1 MSAYRRELGLFSAT
15 MSVVGGIIGSGIFLN
30 PSIVAQRLPT
40 GGWVLAAWGAGAVIA
55 LLGAF
60 IFAEL
65 GQRMPKVG
73 GGYAYLRAAFGP
85 LPGFLYGWALLLIM
99 ATGAAAA
106 VAMTFANYLQALTGF
121 SATLIPAV
129 AAGALILLSLLN
141 MAGVRPAAW
150 TLNVL
155 TVLKLTALVT
165 LIAAGLL
172 LGGSAESGATQHAA
186 PSTQYAPLGIAF
198 ASALVP
204 ILFSYGGWQ
213 QTNFVAEEIRNPETT
228 LPRALLLGVVIVV
241 LVYCLAN
248 AAYLRTLGHAGLAAS
263 HAPAGDTMAAVL
275 GPWGRTFITAGI
287 TISTFGFLD
296 LVILVS
302 PRVYQAMAAD
312 GLFFK
317 SFARISPRTGTPT
330 IAIAFQGVWAVAL
343 LFTKSYGQLLDY
355 VTFADWIFFGATA
368 ATLLVLRRRPSPP
381 GFRAP
386 AAPLAVTL
394 FVAAAAYVV
403 VGSIAADPG
412 NAIRGAGLLVLGI
425 PVYLFWRWRG
435 GLAQEQSTGAQDA

>member
-15 MSVVGGIIGSGIFLN
+15 MSVVGGIIGSGIFIN
-30 PSIVAQRLPT
+30 SSIVAQRLPT
-40 GGWVLAAWGAGAVIA
+40 SGWVLAAWGAGGIVA

-73 GGYAYLRAAFGP
+73 GGYAYLREAFGP

-106 VAMTFANYLQALTGF
+106 VAMTFATYLQALTGF
-121 SATLIPAV
+121 SNTLLPAV
-129 AAGALILLSLLN
+129 AAAALLLLSALN
-141 MAGVRPAAW
+141 MSGVRPAAW

-155 TVLKLTALVT
+155 TVLKLAALVT
-165 LIAAGLL
+165 LIGAGLL
-172 LGGSAESGATQHAA
+172 LGDGVAAATTQHPIPITQHA
-186 PSTQYAPLGIAF
+186 PLYLAF

-213 QTNFVAEEIRNPETT
+213 QTNFVAEEIREPETT
-228 LPRALLLGVVIVV
+228 LPRALLFGVVIVV

-263 HAPAGDTMAAVL
+263 TAPAADTMAGVL

-317 SFARISPRTGTPT
+317 SFARISPRTGTPMV
-330 IAIAFQGVWAVAL
+330 AIAFQGLWAVAL
-343 LFTKSYGQLLDY
+343 LSTKSYGQLLDY

-368 ATLLVLRRRPSPP
+368 ATLLVLRRRPAPP
-381 GFRAP
+381 GYRAP
-386 AAPLAVTL
+386 VALLTVSL
-394 FVAAAAYVV
+394 FVAAAGYVV
-403 VGSIAADPG
+403 IGSVAADPG
-412 NAIRGAGLLVLGI
+412 NAIRGAGLLALGV
-425 PVYLFWRWRG
+425 PVYFFWRWRG
-435 GLAQEQSTGAQDA
+435 GLATGTVA

>member
-15 MSVVGGIIGSGIFLN
+15 MSVVGGIIGSGIFIN
-30 PSIVAQRLPT
+30 SSIVAQRLPS
-40 GGWVLAAWGAGAVIA
+40 GGWVLAAWGAGGVVAV
-55 LLGAF
+55 LGAF

-73 GGYAYLRAAFGP
+73 GGYAYLREAFGP

-106 VAMTFANYLQALTGF
+106 VAMTFATYLQALTGF
-121 SATLIPAV
+121 SVSLIPAI
-129 AAGALILLSLLN
+129 AAAALLLLSTLN

-155 TVLKLTALVT
+155 TVLKLAALVT
-165 LIAAGLL
+165 LIGAGLL
-172 LGGSAESGATQHAA
+172 LGSDQVAEPTQSAVRSPH
-186 PSTQYAPLGIAF
+186 SVPLYLAF

-213 QTNFVAEEIRNPETT
+213 QTNFVAEEIREPETT
-228 LPRALLLGVVIVV
+228 LPRALLLGVLIVV
-241 LVYCLAN
+241 AVYCLAN
-248 AAYLRTLGHAGLAAS
+248 AAYLRTLGHTGLALS
-263 HAPAGDTMAAVL
+263 TAPAGDTMAAVL

-287 TISTFGFLD
+287 AISTFGFLD

-317 SFARISPRTGTPT
+317 SFARISPKTGTPMT
-330 IAIAFQGVWAVAL
+330 AIAFQGLWAVGL
-343 LFTKSYGQLLDY
+343 LFTKRYGQLLDY
-355 VTFADWIFFGATA
+355 VTFADWIFFGSTA
-368 ATLLVLRRRPSPP
+368 LTLLVLRRRPAPD
-381 GFRAP
+381 GYRAP
-386 AAPLAVTL
+386 AAPVTVAL
-394 FVAAAAYVV
+394 FVAASAYVV
-403 VGSIAADPG
+403 IGSSKSDPG
-412 NAIRGAGLLVLGI
+412 NALIGAGLILLGI
-425 PVYLFWRWRG
+425 PVYFFWRWRG
-435 GLAQEQSTGAQDA
+435 GLASEGGP

>member
-1 MSAYRRELGLFSAT
+1 MSSYRRELGLFSAT

-40 GGWVLAAWGAGAVIA
+40 GAWVLAAWGAGAVIA

-65 GQRMPKVG
+65 GQRLPRVG
-73 GGYAYLRAAFGP
+73 GGYAYLREAFGP

-106 VAMTFANYLQALTGF
+106 VAMTFANYLQALTGY
-121 SATLIPAV
+121 PAGMVPGV
-129 AAGALILLSLLN
+129 AAAALILLSVLN

-155 TVLKLTALVT
+155 TVLKLAALTT
-165 LIAAGLL
+165 LIAAGLF
-172 LGGSAESGATQHAA
+172 LGTGAPPAATPAGGAA
-186 PSTQYAPLGIAF
+186 PSAVPLYAAF
-198 ASALVP
+198 AAALVP
-204 ILFSYGGWQ
+204 ILFSFGGWQ
-213 QTNFVAEEIRNPETT
+213 QTNFVAEEIKDPERT
-228 LPRALLLGVVIVV
+228 LPRALLLGVLTVV
-241 LVYCLAN
+241 LVYVLAN

-263 HAPAGDTMAAVL
+263 NAPAGDTMEQAL
-275 GPWGRTFITAGI
+275 GYWGRTFITAGI

-317 SFARISPRTGTPT
+317 SFAS
-330 IAIAFQGVWAVAL
+330 
-343 LFTKSYGQLLDY
+343 
-355 VTFADWIFFGATA
+355 
-368 ATLLVLRRRPSPP
+368 
-381 GFRAP
+381 
-386 AAPLAVTL
+386 
-394 FVAAAAYVV
+394 
-403 VGSIAADPG
+403 
-412 NAIRGAGLLVLGI
+412 
-425 PVYLFWRWRG
+425 
-435 GLAQEQSTGAQDA
+435 

>member
-15 MSVVGGIIGSGIFLN
+15 MSVVGGIIGSGIFIN
-30 PSIVAQRLPT
+30 SSIVAQRLPS
-40 GGWVLAAWGAGAVIA
+40 GGWVLAAWGVGGVVA

-106 VAMTFANYLQALTGF
+106 VAMTFATYLQALTGF
-121 SATLIPAV
+121 APSFIPAI
-129 AAGALILLSLLN
+129 AAGALLLLSALN

-155 TVLKLTALVT
+155 TVLKLAA
-165 LIAAGLL
+165 LIALIGAGLL
-172 LGGSAESGATQHAA
+172 LGSPAASTTIDATPNTQHA
-186 PSTQYAPLGIAF
+186 PLYLAF

-213 QTNFVAEEIRNPETT
+213 QTNFVAEEIREPETT
-228 LPRALLLGVVIVV
+228 LPRALLLGVLIVV
-241 LVYCLAN
+241 AVYCLAN
-248 AAYLRTLGHAGLAAS
+248 AAYLRTLGHTGLALS
-263 HAPAGDTMAAVL
+263 TAPAGDTMAAVL

-317 SFARISPRTGTPT
+317 SFARISPTTGTPMT
-330 IAIAFQGVWAVAL
+330 AIAFQGLWAVAL

-368 ATLLVLRRRPSPP
+368 LTLLVLRRRPAAP
-381 GFRAP
+381 GYRAP
-386 AAPLAVTL
+386 AAPLAIAL
-394 FVAAAAYVV
+394 FVAAAGYVV
-403 VGSIAADPG
+403 IGSIAADPG
-412 NAIRGAGLLVLGI
+412 NAIRGAGLLALGV

-435 GLAQEQSTGAQDA
+435 GLAPAGGR

>member
-15 MSVVGGIIGSGIFLN
+15 MSVVGGIIGTGIFLN
-30 PSIVAQRLPT
+30 PSIVAQRLPS
-40 GGWVLAAWGAGAVIA
+40 GDWVLAAWATGGVIA
-55 LLGAF
+55 LLGAV

-65 GQRMPKVG
+65 GQRMPRVG
-73 GGYAYLRAAFGP
+73 GGYAYLREAFGP

-121 SATLIPAV
+121 DGALVPAV
-129 AAGALILLSLLN
+129 AAAALVVLSVLN
-141 MAGVRPAAW
+141 MTGVRPAAW

-155 TVLKLTALVT
+155 TVLKLAALVT
-165 LIAAGLL
+165 LIVAGLR
-172 LGGSAESGATQHAA
+172 LGGPDRLPAVAYPVPPTPDG
-186 PSTQYAPLGIAF
+186 PIFLLF
-198 ASALVP
+198 ANALVP

-213 QTNFVAEEIRNPETT
+213 QTNFVAEEIREPEKT
-228 LPRALLLGVVIVV
+228 LPRALLLGVLIVV
-241 LVYCLAN
+241 AVYVLAN

-263 HAPAGDTMAAVL
+263 TAPASDTMTLLL
-275 GPWGRTFITAGI
+275 GSWGRTFITAGI
-287 TISTFGFLD
+287 VISTFGFLD

-317 SFARISPRTGTPT
+317 SFARISPRTGTP
-330 IAIAFQGVWAVAL
+330 IVAIAFQGLWAVAL

-355 VTFADWIFFGATA
+355 VTFADWIFFGSIAL
-368 ATLLVLRRRPSPP
+368 TLLVLRRRPAPD
-381 GFRAP
+381 GYRAP
-386 AAPLAVTL
+386 AAPLAVGL
-394 FVAAAAYVV
+394 FVAASVYVV
-403 VGSIAADPG
+403 VGSIRNDPQ
-412 NAIRGAGLLVLGI
+412 NALVGAGLLLLGV

-435 GLAQEQSTGAQDA
+435 GLAPERGT

>member
-15 MSVVGGIIGSGIFLN
+15 MSVVGGIIGTGIFLN

-40 GGWVLAAWGAGAVIA
+40 GGWVIAAWATGGVIA
-55 LLGAF
+55 LLGAL

-65 GQRMPKVG
+65 GQRMPRVG
-73 GGYAYLRAAFGP
+73 GGYAYLREAFGP

-121 SATLIPAV
+121 DPGYIPGV
-129 AAGALILLSLLN
+129 AAAALLLLSAIN
-141 MAGVRPAAW
+141 IAGVRPASW

-155 TVLKLTALVT
+155 TVLKLAALVT
-165 LIAAGLL
+165 LIGAGLFLGDAGRLAAVSYPVPAVSDAPIYL
-172 LGGSAESGATQHAA
+172 L
-186 PSTQYAPLGIAF
+186 F
-198 ASALVP
+198 ANALVP

-213 QTNFVAEEIRNPETT
+213 QTNFVAEEIRDPEKT
-228 LPRALLLGVVIVV
+228 LPRALILGVLVV
-241 LVYCLAN
+241 VAVYVLAN
-248 AAYLRTLGHAGLAAS
+248 AAYLRTLTHAGLAAS
-263 HAPAGDTMAAVL
+263 AAPASDTMALTL
-275 GPWGRTFITAGI
+275 GDWGRTVITAGI
-287 TISTFGFLD
+287 VISTFGFLD

-317 SFARISPRTGTPT
+317 SFARIHPATGTPVT
-330 IAIAFQGVWAVAL
+330 AIAFQGIWAVAL

-355 VTFADWIFFGATA
+355 VTFADWIFFGTTA
-368 ATLLVLRRRPSPP
+368 LTLLVLRRRPAAD

-386 AAPLAVTL
+386 AAPVAVWL
-394 FVAAAAYVV
+394 FVAASAYVV
-403 VGSIAADPG
+403 YGSIQQDRM
-412 NAIRGAGLLVLGI
+412 NALFGTGLLLLGV
-425 PVYLFWRWRG
+425 PVFMFWSRRG
-435 GLAQEQSTGAQDA
+435 GLASRTSP

>member
-15 MSVVGGIIGSGIFLN
+15 MSVVGGIIGSGIFIN
-30 PSIVAQRLPT
+30 SSIVAQRLPSA
-40 GGWVLAAWGAGAVIA
+40 GWVLAAWGAGGVVA

-106 VAMTFANYLQALTGF
+106 VAMTFATYLQALTGF
-121 SATLIPAV
+121 APSFIPAI
-129 AAGALILLSLLN
+129 AAGALLLLSALN

-155 TVLKLTALVT
+155 TVLKLAALVA
-165 LIAAGLL
+165 LIGAGLFL
-172 LGGSAESGATQHAA
+172 SGASGSASAATTASVATTGTTHA
-186 PSTQYAPLGIAF
+186 PIYLAF

-213 QTNFVAEEIRNPETT
+213 QTNFVAEEIKEPETT
-228 LPRALLLGVVIVV
+228 LPRALLLGVLIVV
-241 LVYCLAN
+241 AVYCLAN
-248 AAYLRTLGHAGLAAS
+248 AAYLRTLGHAGLAQS
-263 HAPAGDTMAAVL
+263 TAPAGDTMAAVL

-287 TISTFGFLD
+287 AISTFGFLD

-317 SFARISPRTGTPT
+317 SFARISPKTGTPLT
-330 IAIAFQGVWAVAL
+330 AIAFQGLWAVAL

-368 ATLLVLRRRPSPP
+368 LTLLVLRRHGDSWEI
-381 GFRAP
+381 
-386 AAPLAVTL
+386 V
-394 FVAAAAYVV
+394 
-403 VGSIAADPG
+403 
-412 NAIRGAGLLVLGI
+412 
-425 PVYLFWRWRG
+425 
-435 GLAQEQSTGAQDA
+435 EDASM

>member
-1 MSAYRRELGLFSAT
+1 VSAYRRELGLFSAT
-15 MSVVGGIIGSGIFLN
+15 MSVVGGIIGSGIFIN
-30 PSIVAQRLPT
+30 SSIVAQRLPS
-40 GGWVLAAWGAGAVIA
+40 GGWVLAAWGAGGVVA

-73 GGYAYLRAAFGP
+73 GGYAYLREAFGP
-85 LPGFLYGWALLLIM
+85 LPGFLYGWALLLVI

-106 VAMTFANYLQALTGF
+106 VAMTFATYLQALTGF
-121 SATLIPAV
+121 STTFIPAI
-129 AAGALILLSLLN
+129 AAAALVLLSVLN
-141 MAGVRPAAW
+141 MSGVRPAAW

-155 TVLKLTALVT
+155 TVLKLAALVAV
-165 LIAAGLL
+165 IGAGLM
-172 LGGSAESGATQHAA
+172 LGASTEAVIPDA
-186 PSTQYAPLGIAF
+186 PRTTHDAPLVLAF
-198 ASALVP
+198 ATALVP

-213 QTNFVAEEIRNPETT
+213 QTNFVAEEIREPETT
-228 LPRALLLGVVIVV
+228 LPKALLFGVLIVV

-263 HAPAGDTMAAVL
+263 TAPAGDTMAAVL

-317 SFARISPRTGTPT
+317 SFARISPWTGTPMV
-330 IAIAFQGVWAVAL
+330 AIAFQGIWAVAL

-368 ATLLVLRRRPSPP
+368 VTLLVLRRRPAQP
-381 GFRAP
+381 GYRAP
-386 AAPLAVTL
+386 AAPVAVAL
-394 FVAAAAYVV
+394 FVAAAGYVV
-403 VGSIAADPG
+403 VGSIRQDPG
-412 NAIRGAGLLVLGI
+412 NALRGAGLLALGV

-435 GLAQEQSTGAQDA
+435 GLAPKQVA

>member
-1 MSAYRRELGLFSAT
+1 MSSYRRELGLFSAT
-15 MSVVGGIIGSGIFLN
+15 MSVVGGIIGSGIFIN
-30 PSIVAQRLPT
+30 SSIVAQRLPSA
-40 GGWVLAAWGAGAVIA
+40 GWVLAAWAGGGVIA

-73 GGYAYLRAAFGP
+73 GGYAYLREAFGP

-106 VAMTFANYLQALTGF
+106 VAMTFATYLQALTGF
-121 SATLIPAV
+121 PPGIIPSV
-129 AAGALILLSLLN
+129 AAAALILLSVLN

-155 TVLKLTALVT
+155 TVLKLAALAT
-165 LIAAGLL
+165 LICAGLF
-172 LGGSAESGATQHAA
+172 LGTGASPGVAQSAV
-186 PSTQYAPLGIAF
+186 PSPQTVPLYAAF
-198 ASALVP
+198 AAALVP

-213 QTNFVAEEIRNPETT
+213 QTNFVAEEIKEPETT
-228 LPRALLLGVVIVV
+228 LPRALLFGVLIVVIVYV
-241 LVYCLAN
+241 LAN
-248 AAYLRTLGHAGLAAS
+248 AAYLRALGHGGLS
-263 HAPAGDTMAAVL
+263 VSSAPAGDTMAAVL

-287 TISTFGFLD
+287 AISTFGFLD

-317 SFARISPRTGTPT
+317 SFAAISPRTGTPLA
-330 IAIAFQGVWAVAL
+330 AIAFQGAWAVAL

-368 ATLLVLRRRPSPP
+368 CTLLVLRRRAAPP
-381 GFRAP
+381 GYRAP

-394 FVAAAAYVV
+394 FAGAAVYVV
-403 VGSIAADPG
+403 YGSIRSDPG
-412 NAIRGAGLLVLGI
+412 NALRGAGLLLLGV

-435 GLAQEQSTGAQDA
+435 GLAPRTPA

>member
-1 MSAYRRELGLFSAT
+1 MSGYRRELGLFSAT
-15 MSVVGGIIGSGIFLN
+15 MSVVGGIIGSGIFIN
-30 PSIVAQRLPT
+30 SSIVAQRLPSA
-40 GGWVLAAWGAGAVIA
+40 GWVLAAWGAGGIIA

-73 GGYAYLRAAFGP
+73 GGYAYLREAFGP

-106 VAMTFANYLQALTGF
+106 VAMTFATYLQALTGF
-121 SATLIPAV
+121 PLEWVPAI
-129 AAGALILLSLLN
+129 AAAALLLLSALN
-141 MAGVRPAAW
+141 ISGVRPAAW

-155 TVLKLTALVT
+155 TVLKLTALVA
-165 LIAAGLL
+165 LIGAGLF
-172 LGGSAESGATQHAA
+172 LGGGAAAAVPDPAA
-186 PSTQYAPLGIAF
+186 PNTQQASLFIAF

-213 QTNFVAEEIRNPETT
+213 QTNFIAEEIRDPEVT
-228 LPRALLLGVVIVV
+228 LPKALLFGVLIVV

-248 AAYLRTLGHAGLAAS
+248 AAYLRSLGHAGLAAS
-263 HAPAGDTMAAVL
+263 HAPAAETMEAVL
-275 GPWGRTFITAGI
+275 GPWGRSFITAGI

-317 SFARISPRTGTPT
+317 SFATVSPRTGTPVT
-330 IAIAFQGVWAVAL
+330 AIAFQGLWAVAL

-355 VTFADWIFFGATA
+355 VTFADWIFFGMTA
-368 ATLLVLRRRPSPP
+368 ATLLVLRRRPAPP
-381 GFRAP
+381 GYRAP
-386 AAPLAVTL
+386 AAPLAVAL
-394 FVAAAAYVV
+394 FVAAALYVV
-403 VGSIAADPG
+403 VGSIGHDPG
-412 NAIRGAGLLVLGI
+412 NAAIGAGLLTLGV

-435 GLAQEQSTGAQDA
+435 GLASAGGA

>member
-15 MSVVGGIIGSGIFLN
+15 MSVVGGIIGSGIFIN
-30 PSIVAQRLPT
+30 SSIVAQRLPR
-40 GGWVLAAWGAGAVIA
+40 GGWVLAAWGAGGVVAV
-55 LLGAF
+55 LGAF

-73 GGYAYLRAAFGP
+73 GGYAYLREAFGP

-106 VAMTFANYLQALTGF
+106 VAMTFATYLQALTGF
-121 SATLIPAV
+121 SVSLIPAI
-129 AAGALILLSLLN
+129 AAAALLLLSTLN

-155 TVLKLTALVT
+155 TVLKLAALVT
-165 LIAAGLL
+165 LIGAGLL
-172 LGGSAESGATQHAA
+172 LGSDQVAEPTQSAVRSPH
-186 PSTQYAPLGIAF
+186 SVPLYLAF

-213 QTNFVAEEIRNPETT
+213 QTNFVAEEIREPETT
-228 LPRALLLGVVIVV
+228 LPRALLLGVLIVV
-241 LVYCLAN
+241 AVYCLAN
-248 AAYLRTLGHAGLAAS
+248 AAYLRTLGHTGLALS
-263 HAPAGDTMAAVL
+263 TAPAGDTMAAVL

-287 TISTFGFLD
+287 AISTFGFLD

-317 SFARISPRTGTPT
+317 SFARISPKTGTPMT
-330 IAIAFQGVWAVAL
+330 AIAFQGLWAVGL
-343 LFTKSYGQLLDY
+343 LFTKRYGQLLDY
-355 VTFADWIFFGATA
+355 VTFADWIFFGSTA
-368 ATLLVLRRRPSPP
+368 LTLLVLRRRPAPD
-381 GFRAP
+381 GYRAP
-386 AAPLAVTL
+386 AAPVTVAL
-394 FVAAAAYVV
+394 FVAASAYVV
-403 VGSIAADPG
+403 IGSIKSDPG
-412 NAIRGAGLLVLGI
+412 NALIGAGLILLGI
-425 PVYLFWRWRG
+425 PVYFFWRWRG
-435 GLAQEQSTGAQDA
+435 GLASEGGP

>member
-40 GGWVLAAWGAGAVIA
+40 GAWVLAAWGAGAVIA

-73 GGYAYLRAAFGP
+73 GGYAYLREAFGP

-106 VAMTFANYLQALTGF
+106 VAMTFANYLQALTGYP
-121 SATLIPAV
+121 AGMIPGV
-129 AAGALILLSLLN
+129 AAAALILLSALN

-155 TVLKLTALVT
+155 TVLKLAALAT
-165 LIAAGLL
+165 LIGAGLF
-172 LGGSAESGATQHAA
+172 LGDGAAASAPQTVAVATPAV
-186 PSTQYAPLGIAF
+186 PLYAAF
-198 ASALVP
+198 AAALVP
-204 ILFSYGGWQ
+204 ILFSFGGWQ
-213 QTNFVAEEIRNPETT
+213 QTNFVAEEIKDPERT
-228 LPRALLLGVVIVV
+228 LPRALLLGVLTVV
-241 LVYCLAN
+241 LVYVLAN

-263 HAPAGDTMAAVL
+263 NAPAGDTMEQVL
-275 GPWGRTFITAGI
+275 GYWGRTFITAGI

-317 SFARISPRTGTPT
+317 SFATISPRTGTPLT
-330 IAIAFQGVWAVAL
+330 AIAFQGAWAVAL

-368 ATLLVLRRRPSPP
+368 ATLLVLRRRPAPA
-381 GFRAP
+381 GYRAP
-386 AAPLAVTL
+386 AAPVAVGL

-403 VGSIAADPG
+403 FGSIRSDPG
-412 NAIRGAGLLVLGI
+412 NALRGAGLLLVGV

-435 GLAQEQSTGAQDA
+435 GLASRTSS

>member
-1 MSAYRRELGLFSAT
+1 MSGYRRELGLFSAT

-30 PSIVAQRLPT
+30 PSIVAQRLPS
-40 GGWVLAAWGAGAVIA
+40 GAWVLAAWAAGAAIA

-73 GGYAYLRAAFGP
+73 GGYAYLREAFGP

-106 VAMTFANYLQALTGF
+106 VAMTFASYLQSLTGF
-121 SATLIPAV
+121 APALIPAV
-129 AAGALILLSLLN
+129 AASALVLLSALN
-141 MAGVRPAAW
+141 IAGVRPAAW
-150 TLNVL
+150 TLNIL
-155 TVLKLTALVT
+155 TVLKLAALVA
-165 LIAAGLL
+165 LIGAGLF
-172 LGGSAESGATQHAA
+172 LGHAGAGTLATDA
-186 PSTQYAPLGIAF
+186 PRTTNDAPIFIAF

-213 QTNFVAEEIRNPETT
+213 QTNFVAEEIREPEKT
-228 LPRALLLGVVIVV
+228 LPRALILGVVIVAI
-241 LVYCLAN
+241 VYVTAN
-248 AAYLRTLGHAGLAAS
+248 AAYLRTLGHAGLATS
-263 HAPAGDTMAAVL
+263 LAPAGDTMEIVL
-275 GPWGRTFITAGI
+275 GPWGRTFIAAGI

-317 SFARISPRTGTPT
+317 SFARVSPRTGTPT
-330 IAIAFQGVWAVAL
+330 AAIAFQGAWAVAL

-355 VTFADWIFFGATA
+355 VTFADWIFFGATGV
-368 ATLLVLRRRPSPP
+368 TLLVLRKRPAPD
-381 GFRAP
+381 GYRAP
-386 AAPLAVTL
+386 AAPVAVTL
-394 FVAAAAYVV
+394 FAGAALYVV
-403 VGSIAADPG
+403 VGSIAHDPL
-412 NAIRGAGLLVLGI
+412 NALIGAGLLALGV
-425 PVYLFWRWRG
+425 PVFMFWRRRG
-435 GLAQEQSTGAQDA
+435 GLAPDTGA

>member
-1 MSAYRRELGLFSAT
+1 VSGYRRELGLFSAT
-15 MSVVGGIIGSGIFLN
+15 MSVVGGIIGTGIFLN
-30 PSIVAQRLPT
+30 PAIVAQRLPS
-40 GGWVLAAWGAGAVIA
+40 GEWVLLAWAAGGVIA
-55 LLGAF
+55 MLGAI

-65 GQRMPKVG
+65 GQRMPRVG
-73 GGYAYLRAAFGP
+73 GGYAYLREAFGP

-106 VAMTFANYLQALTGF
+106 VAMTFATYLQALTG
-121 SATLIPAV
+121 LPGYLVPAI
-129 AAGALILLSLLN
+129 AAGALIFLSVIN

-155 TVLKLTALVT
+155 TVLKLAALVT
-165 LIAAGLL
+165 LIGAGLF
-172 LGGSAESGATQHAA
+172 LGGPEHLAA
-186 PSTQYAPLGIAF
+186 VSYPAPTPPEGPIVLLF
-198 ASALVP
+198 ANALVP

-213 QTNFVAEEIRNPETT
+213 QTNFVAEEIKDPEKT

-248 AAYLRTLGHAGLAAS
+248 AAYLRTLTHAGLAS
-263 HAPAGDTMAAVL
+263 STAPASDTMSLVL

-287 TISTFGFLD
+287 VISTFGFLD
-296 LVILVS
+296 LVIMVS

-317 SFARISPRTGTPT
+317 SFAEISPRTGTPLM
-330 IAIAFQGVWAVAL
+330 AIAFQGAWAVAL
-343 LFTKSYGQLLDY
+343 LFTRSYGQLLDY

-368 ATLLVLRRRPSPP
+368 ATLLILRKRPAPD
-381 GFRAP
+381 GYRAP
-386 AAPLAVTL
+386 AAPLVVAL
-394 FVAAAAYVV
+394 FVAASAYVV
-403 VGSIAADPG
+403 IGSIQNDPR
-412 NAIRGAGLLVLGI
+412 NALIGAGLLLLGV

-435 GLAQEQSTGAQDA
+435 GLAPRAGA

>member
-1 MSAYRRELGLFSAT
+1 VSGYRRELGLFSAT

-30 PSIVAQRLPT
+30 PSIVAQRLPS
-40 GGWVLAAWGAGAVIA
+40 GGWVLAAWGTGAVIA

-85 LPGFLYGWALLLIM
+85 LPGFLYGWALLLMM

-106 VAMTFANYLQALTGF
+106 VAMTFANYLQSLTGF
-121 SATLIPAV
+121 STDLVPVV
-129 AAGALILLSLLN
+129 AASALILLSALN
-141 MAGVRPAAW
+141 IAGVRPAAW
-150 TLNVL
+150 TLNIL

-165 LIAAGLL
+165 LIGAGLL
-172 LGGSAESGATQHAA
+172 LGHGAATVAPDLITPNTQH
-186 PSTQYAPLGIAF
+186 TPLFIAF

-213 QTNFVAEEIRNPETT
+213 QTNFVAEEIRDPEKT
-228 LPRALLLGVVIVV
+228 LPRALILGVVIVAI
-241 LVYCLAN
+241 VYVAAN
-248 AAYLRTLGHAGLAAS
+248 AAYLRSLGHLGLAAS
-263 HAPAGDTMAAVL
+263 HAPAGDTMEGVL
-275 GPWGRTFITAGI
+275 GPWGRTFIAAGI

-317 SFARISPRTGTPT
+317 SFARVSPRTGTPT
-330 IAIAFQGVWAVAL
+330 MAIAFQGLWAVAL

-355 VTFADWIFFGATA
+355 VTFADWIFFGATGV
-368 ATLLVLRRRPSPP
+368 TLLVLRKRPAPP
-381 GFRAP
+381 GYRAP
-386 AAPLAVTL
+386 AAPLAVAL
-394 FVAAAAYVV
+394 FAGAALYVV
-403 VGSIAADPG
+403 VGSIAHDPR
-412 NAIRGAGLLVLGI
+412 NALIGAGLLALGI
-425 PVYLFWRWRG
+425 PVFWFWRRKG
-435 GLAQEQSTGAQDA
+435 GLATDRGA

>member
-1 MSAYRRELGLFSAT
+1 
-15 MSVVGGIIGSGIFLN
+15 MSVVGGIIGSGIFIN
-30 PSIVAQRLPT
+30 SSIVAQRLPS
-40 GGWVLAAWGAGAVIA
+40 GGWVLAAWGAGGVVA

-65 GQRMPKVG
+65 GTRIPKVG

-106 VAMTFANYLQALTGF
+106 VAMTFATYLQALTGF
-121 SATLIPAV
+121 APSFIPAI
-129 AAGALILLSLLN
+129 AAGALLLLSALN

-155 TVLKLTALVT
+155 TVLKLAALVA
-165 LIAAGLL
+165 LIGAGLL
-172 LGGSAESGATQHAA
+172 LGSDVSATTTQYPVPSTQHA
-186 PSTQYAPLGIAF
+186 PLYLAF

-213 QTNFVAEEIRNPETT
+213 QTNFVAEEIREPETT
-228 LPRALLLGVVIVV
+228 LPRALLLGVLIVV
-241 LVYCLAN
+241 AVYCLAN
-248 AAYLRTLGHAGLAAS
+248 AAYLRTLGHTGLALS
-263 HAPAGDTMAAVL
+263 TAPAGDTMAAVL

-317 SFARISPRTGTPT
+317 SFARISPKTGTPMT
-330 IAIAFQGVWAVAL
+330 AIAFQGLWAIAL

-368 ATLLVLRRRPSPP
+368 LTLLVLRRRPAAP
-381 GFRAP
+381 GYRAP
-386 AAPLAVTL
+386 AAPLAIAL
-394 FVAAAAYVV
+394 FVAAAGYVV
-403 VGSIAADPG
+403 IGSIAADPG
-412 NAIRGAGLLVLGI
+412 NAIRGAGLLALGV

-435 GLAQEQSTGAQDA
+435 GLAPAGGR

>member
-1 MSAYRRELGLFSAT
+1 MSSYRRELGLFSAT

-40 GGWVLAAWGAGAVIA
+40 GAWVLAAWGAGAVIA

-65 GQRMPKVG
+65 GQRLPRVG
-73 GGYAYLRAAFGP
+73 GGYAYLREAFGP

-106 VAMTFANYLQALTGF
+106 VAMTFANYLQALTGYP
-121 SATLIPAV
+121 AGMIPGV
-129 AAGALILLSLLN
+129 AAAALILLSILN

-155 TVLKLTALVT
+155 TVLKLAALAT
-165 LIAAGLL
+165 LIGAGLF
-172 LGGSAESGATQHAA
+172 LGKGAAAPAPGATTTA
-186 PSTQYAPLGIAF
+186 STVPLYAAF
-198 ASALVP
+198 AAALVP
-204 ILFSYGGWQ
+204 ILFSFGGWQ
-213 QTNFVAEEIRNPETT
+213 QTNFVAEEIKDPERT
-228 LPRALLLGVVIVV
+228 LPRALLLGVLTVV
-241 LVYCLAN
+241 LVYVLAN

-263 HAPAGDTMAAVL
+263 NAPAGDTMEQVL
-275 GPWGRTFITAGI
+275 GYWGRTFITAGI

-317 SFARISPRTGTPT
+317 SFATISPRTGTPVT
-330 IAIAFQGVWAVAL
+330 AIAFQGVWAVAL

-368 ATLLVLRRRPSPP
+368 ATLLVLRKRPAPP
-381 GFRAP
+381 GYRAP
-386 AAPLAVTL
+386 AAPVAVGL

-403 VGSIAADPG
+403 FGSIRSDPG
-412 NAIRGAGLLVLGI
+412 NALRGAGLLLLGV
-425 PVYLFWRWRG
+425 PVYLFWRRRG
-435 GLAQEQSTGAQDA
+435 GLASGERA